1 MFGQNR
7 FASLTPLH
15 NIIYHNMVGSAITQ
29 IQYIND
35 GGPTGFSPLMYAA
48 SLCVDNEEMMKEL
61 IMLGADVNASNSVE
75 EMVLMFTLLRGKS
88 WSVINLML
96 EHGLDVNKTMHFKL
110 SLLNIVGVE
119 YLQGLINVGANIN
132 HVDIWGQ
139 SVLYSYVMNRKV
151 ENVRILLEN
160 GADLNLKTNNG
171 RTPLKCALDLE
182 MDFAKRNEMIR
193 LLLQYGGNY
202 EEIEKKDSH
211 LICQYALIWL
221 TQVLP
226 NELVRLLSTYL

>member
-1 MFGQNR
+1 
-7 FASLTPLH
+7 
-15 NIIYHNMVGSAITQ
+15 MVGSAITQ

-132 HVDIWGQ
+132 HADIWGQ
-139 SVLYSYVMNRKV
+139 SVLYSCVMNRKV

-193 LLLQYGGNY
+193 LFQERLEKLEKIHTEYKQIVERLENIPNSPRKAIRLKALSYGIIHL
-202 EEIEKKDSH
+202 ESEIKWLKHEK
-211 LICQYALIWL
+211 
-221 TQVLP
+221 
-226 NELVRLLSTYL
+226 